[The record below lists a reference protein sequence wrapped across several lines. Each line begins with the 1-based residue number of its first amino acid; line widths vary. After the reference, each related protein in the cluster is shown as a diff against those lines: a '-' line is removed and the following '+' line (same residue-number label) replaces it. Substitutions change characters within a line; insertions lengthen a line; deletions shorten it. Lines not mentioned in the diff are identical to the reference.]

1 MYVISG
7 MFSIKPLFLCSVDSW
22 KKILC
27 EETPA
32 SMLLIQS
39 GLCSLAVAAITAAW
53 SRRELLGDGGQ
64 LRAAS
69 GNLHSEGNDFL

>member
-1 MYVISG
+1 MISG
-7 MFSIKPLFLCSVDSW
+7 MFSIKSLFLCSLDSW
-22 KKILC
+22 KKFLC

-32 SMLLIQS
+32 SMLLLQS
-39 GLCSLAVAAITAAW
+39 GCCSSAVITAAW
-53 SRRELLGDGGQ
+53 SRRELPGDGGQ